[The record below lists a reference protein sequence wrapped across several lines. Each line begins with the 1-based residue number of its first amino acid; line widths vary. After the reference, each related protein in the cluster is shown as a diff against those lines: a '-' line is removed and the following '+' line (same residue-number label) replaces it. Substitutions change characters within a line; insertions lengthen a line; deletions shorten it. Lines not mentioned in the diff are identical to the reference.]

1 MSFSID
7 GSAASWYSM
16 EQRSGVTLREFTDYE
31 SMVMLEL
38 SETERMKL
46 KESFEKITDGF
57 SALDAY
63 DTSGVEPLVT
73 VLDVS
78 NVLRED
84 IPAKFITREELLK
97 NAPEQHDGYFQ
108 VPATID

>member
-1 MSFSID
+1 M
-7 GSAASWYSM
+7 
-16 EQRSGVTLREFTDYE
+16 REFTDYE

-46 KESFEKITDGF
+46 KETFEKITDGF
-57 SALDAY
+57 SAINAY

-73 VLDVS
+73 VLDVT
-78 NVLRED
+78 NIMRED
-84 IPAKFITREELLK
+84 IPAKLITREELLK
-97 NAPEQHDGYFQ
+97 NAPVQHDGYFQ

>member
-1 MSFSID
+1 MI
-7 GSAASWYSM
+7 
-16 EQRSGVTLREFTDYE
+16 LRDFIDYE

-57 SALDAY
+57 TALDSY
-63 DTSGVEPLVT
+63 DTNGVESLVT
-73 VLDVS
+73 VLNVF

-84 IPAKFITREELLK
+84 IQVKFITREELLK

>member
-1 MSFSID
+1 MCAIWRTMFARD
-7 GSAASWYSM
+7 EVVSM
-16 EQRSGVTLREFTDYE
+16 RNFKDYE
-31 SMVMLEL
+31 DMAMLEL
-38 SETERMKL
+38 TESERKTLAGR
-46 KESFEKITDGF
+46 FDAIADGF
-57 SALDAY
+57 SALDKY

-73 VLDVS
+73 VLDVY

-84 IPAKFITREELLK
+84 VPAKLLPREELLK